1 MSPKNKKLKNGMVIG
16 AVISMAFAAV
26 VIFNN
31 SSMTDKAQADATAEV
46 ALQTADVTRSQEEVY
61 YTGDYYNELG
71 GLEGLLG
78 DQYSDDDVKKGLR
91 ALIEYQSKTTYVE
104 AFGKNI
110 VGTDVKHPRYKGTKD
125 GSLAVLWQESER
137 KELDETAVGCYRL
150 FYTNI
155 YGTSLSDYSGAVNR
169 EHVWPQSLSGGLFGT
184 SGAGA
189 DAHHIRPCNQQLNGA
204 RSNKKYG
211 DLEESEIEYTYFT
224 SGTQAKNFNLLH
236 DYYTADYVSNS
247 YNGEIS
253 AYSSDT
259 IFEPRDDYKGDI
271 ARIIAYM
278 ALHYES
284 LEGIVDNVMEDGY
297 ETIIEWNKLD
307 PVDDYE
313 LNRNNVVADYQG
325 NRNPFIDA
333 PELVDK
339 VFGDKVLN

>member
-1 MSPKNKKLKNGMVIG
+1 MSQMSKKRKHGMVIG
-16 AVISMAFAAV
+16 AAISMALVACLVFNQTSCSTTKANTNLGTTSEV
-26 VIFNN
+26 V
-31 SSMTDKAQADATAEV
+31 
-46 ALQTADVTRSQEEVY
+46 DVTRSQEVCYE
-61 YTGDYYNELG
+61 GDYYNELANV
-71 GLEGLLG
+71 ETLLS
-78 DQYSDDDVKKGLR
+78 DQYSSQDVKLGLR
-91 ALIEYQSKTTYVE
+91 ALIGYQSQTTYVE

-137 KELDETAVGCYRL
+137 KELNEKTPGGCFRL
-150 FYTNI
+150 FYTNV
-155 YGTSLSDYSGAVNR
+155 YGTSLGDYSGAVNR

-211 DLEESEIEYTYFT
+211 DLEEAEIEYTYFT
-224 SGTQAKNFNLLH
+224 SGNQAKNFNQLH

-253 AYSSDT
+253 GYST
-259 IFEPRDDYKGDI
+259 ETVFEPRDDYKGDI

-284 LEGIVDNVMEDGY
+284 LEGIVDNVMDGGY

-313 LNRNNVVADYQG
+313 MNRNNVVEDYQG
-325 NRNPFIDA
+325 NRNPFIDE
-333 PELVDK
+333 PELIDK
-339 VFGDKVLN
+339 IWGSNN